1 MNLKEINILPNLNG
15 EKFLEQNSHKHQ
27 IDILEAQIREIYGRV
42 VWSHKAQEKCADIAL
57 KIHNRIKFWQ
67 IVLSAVTTTSIL
79 ITIFGKSQLGLII
92 GIVVSTILFGLNT
105 YTKDYDLGEIAQ
117 KHSNAANE
125 LWNLREDY
133 LSFLTDIKINQLS
146 IGQIIEKRDELQ
158 SKLFNIY
165 SGSPRT
171 NSKAYKEATKSLKL
185 DEELTFSEEEIDLF
199 LPKELRRIKKD
210 QL

>member
-1 MNLKEINILPNLNG
+1 M
-15 EKFLEQNSHKHQ
+15 EQNSNNRQ
-27 IDILEAQIREIYGRV
+27 IDIIEAQIREIYGRV
-42 VWSHKAQEKCADIAL
+42 VWSHKTQEKCADIAL

-79 ITIFGKSQLGLII
+79 IIIFGNSQIGLII
-92 GIVVSTILFGLNT
+92 GIIVSTILFGLNT

-133 LSFLTDIKINQLS
+133 LSFLTDIKTNQLS
-146 IGQIIEKRDELQ
+146 IDQIIEKRDGLQ

-185 DEELTFSEEEIDLF
+185 DEELTFSDEEIDLF
-199 LPKELRRIKKD
+199 LPKELRKIKKY
-210 QL
+210 QLEIEK

>member
-1 MNLKEINILPNLNG
+1 MEP
-15 EKFLEQNSHKHQ
+15 NSHKHET
-27 IDILEAQIREIYGRV
+27 DIIEAQIREIYGRV
-42 VWSHKAQEKCADIAL
+42 VWSHKAQEKCADTAL

-67 IVLSAVTTTSIL
+67 IVLSGITTTSII
-79 ITIFGKSQLGLII
+79 ITIFGESQLGLII

-146 IGQIIEKRDELQ
+146 ISQIIEKRDGLQ
-158 SKLFNIY
+158 SNLFNIY
-165 SGSPRT
+165 GGSPRT

-185 DEELTFSEEEIDLF
+185 DEELTFSDEEIDLF
-199 LPKELRRIKKD
+199 LPKELRKIKRDK
-210 QL
+210 